1 MRVHTTI
8 VAIVAMLSLGLASAS
23 AADAPASAPA
33 SAPADAPAAA
43 PAEAPAAA
51 PVGTPEASL
60 AGADAACLEWTD
72 GCRVCAR
79 SDGKKETRF
88 ACSNISI
95 ACQPTQGRCTKR

>member
-8 VAIVAMLSLGLASAS
+8 VAVVAMLSLGIAGIR
-23 AADAPASAPA
+23 AADVPPSAPA
-33 SAPADAPAAA
+33 GAPTAA

-51 PVGTPEASL
+51 PVGTPEGSL
-60 AGADAACLEWTD
+60 EGADAACLEWTD

-79 SDGKKETRF
+79 SEGKTETRF
-88 ACSNISI
+88 ACSNISV

>member
-1 MRVHTTI
+1 MRVHMTI
-8 VAIVAMLSLGLASAS
+8 VSVMAMLSLGIASTG
-23 AADAPASAPA
+23 AADAPAST
-33 SAPADAPAAA
+33 
-43 PAEAPAAA
+43 PAEAPAAT
-51 PVGTPEASL
+51 PVGTPEGSL

-95 ACQPTQGRCTKR
+95 ACQPAQGRCTKR

>member
-1 MRVHTTI
+1 MPVFARTI
-8 VAIVAMLSLGLASAS
+8 NDAVLAIVVGSAM
-23 AADAPASAPA
+23 AADVPTS
-33 SAPADAPAAA
+33 A

-51 PVGTPEASL
+51 QPVGTPEASL
-60 AGADAACLEWTD
+60 EGADAACLEWTD

-88 ACSNISI
+88 ACSNISV

>member
-1 MRVHTTI
+1 MGVHTTI

-33 SAPADAPAAA
+33 DAPASA